1 MWRVIVN
8 AVRSLLVIH
17 DTVERHERDINE
29 LRQELRR
36 VSGALEELR
45 HEMRLRL
52 ENERHER
59 EKFFLRVEKTLLN
72 FERHQPM
79 PTGGRKRKKRR

>member
-1 MWRVIVN
+1 MWRVFVN
-8 AVRSLLVIH
+8 AVRSLLVIQ
-17 DTVERHERDINE
+17 DMVERHERDINE

-52 ENERHER
+52 DNERHER
-59 EKFFLRVEKTLLN
+59 EKFFLRVGNALLN
-72 FERHQPM
+72 FERHQSLPAA
-79 PTGGRKRKKRR
+79 GRKRKKRR